1 MNKKD
6 ITAMAAAATIAT
18 GVSVNEMNKAA
29 DNKIIPIKKP
39 NVIVEKTY
47 ENVSELEPEKK
58 KWLLDTAEKVY
69 TINKDE
75 IVPSDIILA
84 INSGETGW
92 GSSRFWKEGSNNLFN
107 FQSFDDKEE
116 SIAAQN
122 SKAKIKKFDTQEEKR
137 WNIRDW

>member
-1 MNKKD
+1 MKKPKIINNEKLEDEVPNQEILPKKKPMNKKD

-58 KWLLDTAEKVY
+58 KWLLDTAK
-69 TINKDE
+69 
-75 IVPSDIILA
+75 
-84 INSGETGW
+84 
-92 GSSRFWKEGSNNLFN
+92 
-107 FQSFDDKEE
+107 
-116 SIAAQN
+116 
-122 SKAKIKKFDTQEEKR
+122 KKFIQSIKMK
-137 WNIRDW
+137 